1 MILMSVS
8 IHVFEKDDFL
18 SRDTSSKSIHSSF
31 IVVVQLL
38 GALCKLPGLTNVC
51 FLVMCL
57 LCFGLVPDRAWFPL
71 SSSCARDLSTC
82 S

>member
-18 SRDTSSKSIHSSF
+18 SRDTSSNSSF

-38 GALCKLPGLTNVC
+38 GALCKVLGSKNVC

-57 LCFGLVPDRAWFPL
+57 LLFGLVPDRA
-71 SSSCARDLSTC
+71 
-82 S
+82 